1 MGSCTKLPGEAYGF
15 LAGSVILFIV
25 LWSVLEAIRAMAL
38 SPLLFP
44 MAKRLDGR
52 HMSVDS
58 AIRRPCSNSQAASHT
73 RKFLQEP
80 AGNQHSERRTWFD
93 KYPRGAARGYAEKS
107 VTAWIKRQIERTWQ
121 DNVRLGQRLGQR
133 FQ

>member
-1 MGSCTKLPGEAYGF
+1 MGFCTKLPGEAYGF
-15 LAGSVILFIV
+15 PAGSVILFIV

-44 MAKRLDGR
+44 MAKRLNGR

-80 AGNQHSERRTWFD
+80 AGNQHSERCMVRQVSE
-93 KYPRGAARGYAEKS
+93 KGSQSYAEKS
-107 VTAWIKRQIERTWQ
+107 VTA
-121 DNVRLGQRLGQR
+121 
-133 FQ
+133 